1 MERTSLY
8 FRMVNHKAAYSV
20 KCFFEIYENLVPIQ
34 LMLKILFT
42 QDFEAGDLHCDASPG
57 SELSRLFFSN
67 NLFSLGFESVYF
79 YHDFA

>member
-8 FRMVNHKAAYSV
+8 FRMVNHEAAYPV

-34 LMLKILFT
+34 LMLKILFA
-42 QDFEAGDLHCDASPG
+42 QDFEVGDLYCGASPG

-67 NLFSLGFESVYF
+67 NLFSLGFKHVYF
-79 YHDFA
+79 